1 MRRLLLDANMPRG
14 LRALLADYEVRT
26 ARQMGWDRL
35 TNGELLAAAEAAGFD
50 AMITAD
56 RNIRYQQNLIGRK
69 IALIELTTTHRETI
83 RENFTEVKATITDAR
98 VGSYAMVRLPRP
110 PRVRRP
116 YTPRL
121 DCQRPGFDIRPIPPS
136 RDLFAYGFPPP
147 RLFDQLMLKIV
158 RRWTAGQGKSTPRN

>member
-56 RNIRYQQNLIGRK
+56 RNIRYQQNLVGRK
-69 IALIELTTTHRETI
+69 IALIELTTTRWETI
-83 RENFTEVKATITDAR
+83 RDSFLELQAAIMDAK
-98 VGSYAMVRLPRP
+98 VGSYAMVGLPRP

-116 YTPRL
+116 YPPKL
-121 DCQRPGFDIRPIPPS
+121 DC
-136 RDLFAYGFPPP
+136 
-147 RLFDQLMLKIV
+147 
-158 RRWTAGQGKSTPRN
+158 